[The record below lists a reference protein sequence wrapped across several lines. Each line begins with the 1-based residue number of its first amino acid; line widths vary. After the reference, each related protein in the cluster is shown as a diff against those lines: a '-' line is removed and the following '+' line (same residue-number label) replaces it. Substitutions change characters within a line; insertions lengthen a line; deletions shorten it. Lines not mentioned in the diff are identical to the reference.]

1 MPAQFPNPDSVTATP
16 QPTPFDSLL
25 AQCRDLASERLSL
38 ALSGMLD
45 KVDDALSALI
55 SETRDVNVQK
65 LYSQT
70 RDKALAQR
78 EAIEKQFRA
87 RYLREFQQ
95 RSNKVK
101 KIGDSFADIDLS
113 SLELELVGDEDLDET
128 IKFNALA
135 ARLRQYC
142 DEELIALDQRVGV
155 LIGDASLQTDDN
167 PFTPQAICDAYKDTC
182 RQLDS
187 NVEVRMVL
195 LRLFDDHVV
204 DEIRAVYKAVNALLI
219 QNSILPKIRLSA
231 RKEPGKPLTSTKAAG
246 EAPKATAK
254 AEQKAPEGE
263 QDLFSILKNLRASS
277 MPPAGAAGATGTP
290 VAGAAGAAAGATV
303 LQGTELLG
311 LLTRIQLGD
320 TSAVPGNI
328 LPMGSPAGEP
338 GMANVLR
345 GLKETSVGA
354 GMNQLDVMTLDIM
367 SLVFDQLFDDP
378 KIPVGVKGLIGR
390 LQIPM
395 LKVAIADKTFFSKK
409 THPARQLLDTLGE
422 ISLRLPPDFNASSPL
437 FGRMEVILQELID
450 GFEADLEIF
459 DTARGRLETLII
471 EEDKRVEQDT
481 LSATN
486 HIEQK
491 ERLAL
496 AKTVAQAEIKLRVRI
511 SNVPVPVLEFLI
523 QQWVQVLLVVHVV
536 NGEDSD
542 AWKNALE
549 TMDLLIWSAEP
560 KPTLDD
566 RRELAVMVP
575 EVRQRIAAGLK
586 MVEIEDAVRSEFFVE
601 LRDVHA
607 GIIGNLEEDG
617 ASTQDAAPAPDAA
630 ISDSVSA
637 LQPESGSAAELS
649 PAPVEESAAAP
660 ASEAESEPASVAQV
674 PPAPVVE
681 PTATPVSVPD
691 LERATASA
699 SVPIAEPAAEPAAD
713 IASVPVVETAAVSD
727 AKIASVP
734 DLEITQAPA
743 VEVVPVP
750 AVEPATAP
758 AFALDLE
765 RATAPASVP
774 AAQAESASV
783 AELLPG
789 PVVEPAATPVPV
801 ANLEFAPAPAAQA
814 APVPVVEPAATPLP
828 APDLDLAP
836 APAPAPAAEV
846 ALAPVVEPA
855 ATPVSAPDL
864 EFTTAPTPTP
874 AAEPVAP
881 TVSIPDLE
889 FAPASAAE
897 VALAPVMEPAA
908 TPVSA
913 ADFEFATTPTPQ
925 IEPAPAAE
933 PAATTVPIPDLDF
946 APAAAPAPVV
956 EIASTP
962 VSVPDLEFTKAPA
975 PQVTPAPAAEP
986 AFVLELDL
994 IPMPA
999 AEAAPAPAAQAVP
1012 GTAAESGSLP
1022 ELKFTPVPAAESAA
1036 EPSLPELNFIIGPA
1050 TQPAPAPV
1058 TKPTAAPAAP
1068 TAAIPATKSSAA
1080 PTARPAPTPAAQRV
1094 TAPPAAKAAA
1104 TPAVQ
1109 PHPESTAKA
1118 SAAPIAP
1125 KPAAQR
1131 VAAPSASKP
1140 AAAPAAQPA
1149 PAPSAK
1155 PSLAPGAQSV
1165 STSPAKPAPVPGKG
1179 VPPAPRSPV
1188 APQSRS
1194 VSNASASLDFTA
1206 PVTVQNPFGGGK
1218 VQVEDLDFTAK
1229 PAAGAAGAA
1238 GAKRDATPA
1247 QLPANLAVGTWVGIR
1262 EKSEKDPRRSA
1273 KLSYISPLKTRYL
1286 FVDRQGK
1293 TMLDCSRA
1301 ELASRFQIG
1310 EIVIMDKVPEVPLF
1324 DRITEGL
1331 VGKLGGGKTPR

>member
-25 AQCRDLASERLSL
+25 VQCRDLASERLSL

-155 LIGDASLQTDDN
+155 LIGDASLQTEDN

-187 NVEVRMVL
+187 NVDVRMVL

-231 RKEPGKPLTSTKAAG
+231 RKEPGKPPTSTKAAG
-246 EAPKATAK
+246 EAPKTTAK
-254 AEQKAPEGE
+254 TEQKAPEGE
-263 QDLFSILKNLRASS
+263 QDLFSILKNLRANA
-277 MPPAGAAGATGTP
+277 MPPAGAAGVTGAP
-290 VAGAAGAAAGATV
+290 VAGAAGAAAGAGGVQAV
-303 LQGTELLG
+303 LQGAELLG

-320 TSAVPGNI
+320 LSAMPGNI
-328 LPMGSPAGEP
+328 VPTANSAGEP

-354 GMNQLDVMTLDIM
+354 GMNQLDMMTLDIM
-367 SLVFDQLFDDP
+367 SLVFDQLFDEP

-409 THPARQLLDTLGE
+409 THPARRLLDTLGE

-450 GFEADLEIF
+450 RFEADLDVF
-459 DTARGRLETLII
+459 DAARGRLETLIT

-536 NGEDSD
+536 DGEDSD

-560 KPTLDD
+560 KRTLDD
-566 RRELAVMVP
+566 RRELAVMVA

-586 MVEIEDAVRSEFFVE
+586 KGDIEDAVRSEFFTE
-601 LRDVHA
+601 LREVHA
-607 GIIGNLEEDG
+607 GIIGNLEEDD
-617 ASTQDAAPAPDAA
+617 ALTQDASRANDAT
-630 ISDSVSA
+630 ISDSASA
-637 LQPESGSAAELS
+637 IQRESKSAAEL
-649 PAPVEESAAAP
+649 PT
-660 ASEAESEPASVAQV
+660 
-674 PPAPVVE
+674 APVVE
-681 PTATPVSVPD
+681 PVAMPASVPD
-691 LERATASA
+691 LD
-699 SVPIAEPAAEPAAD
+699 IAPAPAAEIAPVAVVEPVAVPAAE
-713 IASVPVVETAAVSD
+713 IG
-727 AKIASVP
+727 SVP
-734 DLEITQAPA
+734 DLEIARTPA

-750 AVEPATAP
+750 VVESATAP
-758 AFALDLE
+758 AFAPELE
-765 RATAPASVP
+765 RAAPAAEVTRVP
-774 AAQAESASV
+774 A
-783 AELLPG
+783 G
-789 PVVEPAATPVPV
+789 EPAATPVPM
-801 ANLEFAPAPAAQA
+801 
-814 APVPVVEPAATPLP
+814 
-828 APDLDLAP
+828 PDLDF
-836 APAPAPAAEV
+836 APAPAAEV
-846 ALAPVVEPA
+846 APAPIAQPA
-855 ATPVSAPDL
+855 ATPVSLPDL
-864 EFTTAPTPTP
+864 EFTT
-874 AAEPVAP
+874 
-881 TVSIPDLE
+881 
-889 FAPASAAE
+889 
-897 VALAPVMEPAA
+897 
-908 TPVSA
+908 
-913 ADFEFATTPTPQ
+913 
-925 IEPAPAAE
+925 
-933 PAATTVPIPDLDF
+933 VPIPQVS
-946 APAAAPAPVV
+946 PAA
-956 EIASTP
+956 
-962 VSVPDLEFTKAPA
+962 
-975 PQVTPAPAAEP
+975 
-986 AFVLELDL
+986 
-994 IPMPA
+994 A

-1012 GTAAESGSLP
+1012 ASAAEFGSLP
-1022 ELKFTPVPAAESAA
+1022 ELKFTPAPAAEPAA
-1036 EPSLPELNFIIGPA
+1036 ETASLPDLNFVIGPA
-1050 TQPAPAPV
+1050 AAPV
-1058 TKPTAAPAAP
+1058 AKPTAAPAAQP
-1068 TAAIPATKSSAA
+1068 AAKSTAA
-1080 PTARPAPTPAAQRV
+1080 PTARPAPTAPAQRV
-1094 TAPPAAKAAA
+1094 TVPPAAKA
-1104 TPAVQ
+1104 V
-1109 PHPESTAKA
+1109 
-1118 SAAPIAP
+1118 AAPTAP
-1125 KPAAQR
+1125 TPAAQR
-1131 VAAPSASKP
+1131 VAAPPASKP
-1140 AAAPAAQPA
+1140 AAASAAQPA
-1149 PAPSAK
+1149 PASSAK
-1155 PSLAPGAQSV
+1155 PGLAPGARSV
-1165 STSPAKPAPVPGKG
+1165 SAPPAKPAPGKG
-1179 VPPAPRSPV
+1179 VQPAPRSPA

-1194 VSNASASLDFTA
+1194 ETNASTSLDFTA
-1206 PVTVQNPFGGGK
+1206 PITVRNPFGGGK

-1262 EKSEKDPRRSA
+1262 EKSEKDARRSA

-1286 FVDRQGK
+1286 FVDTQGK
-1293 TMLDCSRA
+1293 TTLDCSRA

>member
-1 MPAQFPNPDSVTATP
+1 MPAQFPNPDSVSTTP
-16 QPTPFDSLL
+16 QPTPFDRLL
-25 AQCRDLASERLSL
+25 VQCRDLASERLSL

-95 RSNKVK
+95 RSNRVK

-113 SLELELVGDEDLDET
+113 SLELELVGEEDLDET

-155 LIGDASLQTDDN
+155 LIGDASLQTEDN

-187 NVEVRMVL
+187 NVDVRMVL

-231 RKEPGKPLTSTKAAG
+231 RKEASKPPPSGAKAAG
-246 EAPKATAK
+246 EPPKATAQG
-254 AEQKAPEGE
+254 EQKAPEGE
-263 QDLFSILKNLRASS
+263 QDLFSILKNLRANA
-277 MPPAGAAGATGTP
+277 MPQAGAAGGTSAP
-290 VAGAAGAAAGATV
+290 VAGAAGTAAGAAGVQAV

-320 TSAVPGNI
+320 MSAVPGNI
-328 LPMGSPAGEP
+328 VPTANSAGEP
-338 GMANVLR
+338 GIANVLR
-345 GLKETSVGA
+345 GLKDTSVGA
-354 GMNQLDVMTLDIM
+354 GMNQLDVLTLDIM

-390 LQIPM
+390 LQISM

-409 THPARQLLDTLGE
+409 AHPARQLLDTLGE

-450 GFEADLEIF
+450 GFEADLDIF
-459 DTARGRLETLII
+459 DVARARLETLIT

-481 LSATN
+481 LSAAN

-511 SNVPVPVLEFLI
+511 SNVPVSVLEFLI

-536 NGEDSD
+536 DGEDSD

-560 KPTLDD
+560 KQTLDE

-586 MVEIEDAVRSEFFVE
+586 MVDIEDAVRSEFFVE
-601 LRDVHA
+601 LREVHA
-607 GIIGNLEEDG
+607 GIIGKPEEDG
-617 ASTQDAAPAPDAA
+617 ALTLDASHANDAA
-630 ISDSVSA
+630 ISDSASA
-637 LQPESGSAAELS
+637 MQPESETAAEL
-649 PAPVEESAAAP
+649 
-660 ASEAESEPASVAQV
+660 
-674 PPAPVVE
+674 PPAPVGEPAVAPAPVPAAQPESASVAELLPVPVVE
-681 PTATPVSVPD
+681 PAAMPASVPD
-691 LERATASA
+691 LERVTA
-699 SVPIAEPAAEPAAD
+699 P
-713 IASVPVVETAAVSD
+713 VPVVEPAAVP
-727 AKIASVP
+727 AVKIESVP
-734 DLEITQAPA
+734 DLEIAQAPA
-743 VEVVPVP
+743 VEVVPV
-750 AVEPATAP
+750 
-758 AFALDLE
+758 
-765 RATAPASVP
+765 S
-774 AAQAESASV
+774 
-783 AELLPG
+783 
-789 PVVEPAATPVPV
+789 VVEPAATPVHI
-801 ANLEFAPAPAAQA
+801 LDLDFAPAPAAEA
-814 APVPVVEPAATPLP
+814 APVPVVEPAATSVPML
-828 APDLDLAP
+828 DLDF
-836 APAPAPAAEV
+836 APAPAAEV
-846 ALAPVVEPA
+846 APVPVVEPA
-855 ATPVSAPDL
+855 ATPVSEPDL
-864 EFTTAPTPTP
+864 DFAPAP
-874 AAEPVAP
+874 AAEAAPMPV
-881 TVSIPDLE
+881 V
-889 FAPASAAE
+889 
-897 VALAPVMEPAA
+897 EPAA
-908 TPVSA
+908 TPVSV
-913 ADFEFATTPTPQ
+913 T
-925 IEPAPAAE
+925 
-933 PAATTVPIPDLDF
+933 
-946 APAAAPAPVV
+946 
-956 EIASTP
+956 
-962 VSVPDLEFTKAPA
+962 DLEITTAPT
-975 PQVTPAPAAEP
+975 PQVTPTPVAEP
-986 AFVLELDL
+986 AFLLDL
-994 IPMPA
+994 EFIPAPA

-1012 GTAAESGSLP
+1012 ASAAEFVSLP
-1022 ELKFTPVPAAESAA
+1022 ELKFTPAPAAEPAA
-1036 EPSLPELNFIIGPA
+1036 KPVSLPELNFTIEPA
-1050 TQPAPAPV
+1050 AQSAAAPAA
-1058 TKPTAAPAAP
+1058 KPTAAPAEQ
-1068 TAAIPATKSSAA
+1068 TAAAPAAKSAAA

-1094 TAPPAAKAAA
+1094 TAPPAAKSAT
-1104 TPAVQ
+1104 TPAAQ
-1109 PHPESTAKA
+1109 LHPESTAKA
-1118 SAAPIAP
+1118 TAAPTAP
-1125 KPAAQR
+1125 TPAAQR

-1140 AAAPAAQPA
+1140 AAVPAAQPA

-1155 PSLAPGAQSV
+1155 PGLAPGARSV
-1165 STSPAKPAPVPGKG
+1165 SAPPAKPAPVPGKG
-1179 VPPAPRSPV
+1179 VQPPPRSPA
-1188 APQSRS
+1188 APHSRS
-1194 VSNASASLDFTA
+1194 ESNASASLDFTA
-1206 PVTVQNPFGGGK
+1206 PITVRNPFGGGK

-1247 QLPANLAVGTWVGIR
+1247 QLPGNLAVGTWVGIR
-1262 EKSEKDPRRSA
+1262 EKSEKDTRTSA

-1293 TMLDCSRA
+1293 TTLDCSRA